1 MYGVFYG
8 VVGLHLSGGHAGYR
22 SEFSGESLKS
32 YLISA
37 AVRRR
42 GPARSQILAL
52 KPCEAVDPLP

>member
-1 MYGVFYG
+1 MEYLCCICPVDM
-8 VVGLHLSGGHAGYR
+8 LAMSGYR
-22 SEFSGESLKS
+22 SEFSESLKS
-32 YLISA
+32 HLISA